1 MFEIDINNLYKIL
14 TGFGV
19 SAKVQSVSE
28 LQRHHYEK
36 QDSQSKE
43 VRLIIKIELDN
54 HPSVVVRFK
63 NEKGVTLSLV
73 ERQSRFANLLLEN
86 GVETPK
92 QYKCEGNFAKWYTIG
107 AYHVIVTVENF
118 VSGQLAFVD
127 AKIAEETGK
136 LLAQTHNIAEKAA
149 FHVNGSVLF
158 DPLQE
163 NDLFG
168 VSVFRQYEKELMP
181 LDAALYKRIKNQS
194 EKCLQKISIF
204 QNEPRY
210 AVQGD
215 ISLCNLYKAENG
227 EIGLFDFNRS
237 GDNNLYFDAIMQAI
251 FEARLMDYP
260 ENKAQNN
267 EEIILRAFL
276 TGYHHQRPFSQI
288 QKQVFPYLYALISAF
303 WKIDLLYDEN
313 SLLHAIQ
320 TNNKEL
326 ARKWLEEIDRRIYTL
341 PDFPALD

>member
-14 TGFGV
+14 TDFGID
-19 SAKVQSVSE
+19 SKIQSVSE

-127 AKIAEETGK
+127 AKIAEATGK

-163 NDLFG
+163 NDLFS
-168 VSVFRQYEKELMP
+168 VSIFRQHEKELMP

-194 EKCLQKISIF
+194 EKCLQKISVF

-215 ISLCNLYKAENG
+215 ISNCNLYKAENG

-260 ENKAQNN
+260 DKAQHH
-267 EEIILRAFL
+267 EDAILHAFL
-276 TGYHHQRPFSQI
+276 TGYHSQRPFSGT
-288 QKQVFPYLYALISAF
+288 QKKAYPYFYALITAF
-303 WKIDLLYDEN
+303 WKADLLYDEN
-313 SLLHAIQ
+313 SLLKAIK
-320 TNNKEL
+320 TNDKENI
-326 ARKWLEEIDRRIYTL
+326 RKWLKEIDRRVHTL
-341 PDFPALD
+341 PDFPAFD